1 VELGAPLIPAEA
13 VEPVWFGLV
22 DHVEDV
28 AIEQDGTI
36 WCGGE
41 DGQIYRGRL
50 DGEPE
55 IVARTHGRTYGFAL
69 GPDGS
74 CWCADVTKPG
84 VYRIER
90 DGAVERVSAGTGDR
104 PAVLPND
111 LAFVPSGE
119 LLFSDSGNWGEDD
132 GCIYALA
139 PDGTT
144 RVADT
149 TCGAYPNGLAVSPD
163 GAELAVV
170 ESTLPGVSVLSFS
183 ADGRLSGRRV
193 LVELPGTVP
202 DGLLYDGDGRLLIS
216 CWAPDAVFRLEHDGE
231 LSVVVHDPLR
241 VVLNQPTNIAFVP
254 GTARLVVA
262 NIGDRYLSV
271 IDYRLESAE

>member
-1 VELGAPLIPAEA
+1 MEPGTPLIAADEI
-13 VEPVWFGLV
+13 EPVWFGLV
-22 DHVEDV
+22 DHVEDL
-28 AIEQDGTI
+28 AIEEDGTV

-41 DGQIYRGRL
+41 EGQVYRGRL

-55 IVARTHGRTYGFAL
+55 IVARTPGRTYGFAL

-74 CWCADVTKPG
+74 CWCADVTEPG
-84 VYRIER
+84 VYRIDR
-90 DGAVERVSAGTGDR
+90 GGDVERVSAGTEER

-111 LAFVPSGE
+111 LAFLSGGD
-119 LLFSDSGNWGEDD
+119 LFFSDSGNWGAGD

-139 PDGTT
+139 ADGTT

-149 TCGAYPNGLAVSPD
+149 SCSAYPNGLCVSPN
-163 GAELAVV
+163 GSSLAVV
-170 ESTLPGVSVLSFS
+170 ESTLPGVSVLSIGS
-183 ADGRLSGRRV
+183 DGALTDRRV
-193 LVELPGTVP
+193 LVEMPGTVP
-202 DGLLYDGDGRLLIS
+202 DGLLYDREGRLLVS
-216 CWAPDAVFRLEHDGE
+216 CWAPDAIFRLEPDGS

-254 GTARLVVA
+254 GTNRLVAA

-271 IDYRLESAE
+271 VEYA

>member
-1 VELGAPLIPAEA
+1 MELDTPLIPTEA
-13 VEPVWFGLV
+13 IEPVWFGLV

-28 AIEQDGTI
+28 AVEEDGTV

-55 IVARTHGRTYGFAL
+55 IVARTPGRTYGFAL

-74 CWCADVTKPG
+74 CYCADVTEAG

-90 DGAVERVSAGTGDR
+90 GGAVERVSAGTDDR

-111 LAFVPSGE
+111 LAFLPSGE
-119 LLFSDSGNWGEDD
+119 LLYSDSGNWGGDD

-149 TCGAYPNGLAVSPD
+149 SCAAYPNGLAVSPD
-163 GAELAVV
+163 GSELAVV
-170 ESTLPGVSVLSFS
+170 ESTLPGVSVLSLG
-183 ADGRLSGRRV
+183 ADGGLSGRRI

-202 DGLLYDGDGRLLIS
+202 DGLLYDDQGRLLVS
-216 CWAPDAVFRLEHDGE
+216 CWAPDAILRLEPGGA
-231 LSVVVHDPLR
+231 LSVVVHDSLR
-241 VVLNQPTNIAFVP
+241 VVLNQPTNIAFIP
-254 GTARLVVA
+254 GTNRLVAA

-271 IDYRLESAE
+271 IEYV